1 MTPTVLGGDSCRS
14 VACDRTAPTA
24 VLKSRSARPDLQEQI
39 NSVRKRNELIKA
51 SASETVRSSQ
61 HGPKEMVSPCLVH
74 LHLISLVAQSNDA
87 VAKVQAQGRVFQK
100 SASNPAAAP
109 PRPHRAGMFRSLPSL
124 RPSVDCVPR
133 PRLARMQRPFVAGS
147 STKEMTCS

>member
-61 HGPKEMVSPCLVH
+61 HGPKEMASPCLVH

-109 PRPHRAGMFRSLPSL
+109 PPPGWNVPIATVSASFCRLRASSAPGKDATPFCR
-124 RPSVDCVPR
+124 RKQH
-133 PRLARMQRPFVAGS
+133 QRDD
-147 STKEMTCS
+147 M